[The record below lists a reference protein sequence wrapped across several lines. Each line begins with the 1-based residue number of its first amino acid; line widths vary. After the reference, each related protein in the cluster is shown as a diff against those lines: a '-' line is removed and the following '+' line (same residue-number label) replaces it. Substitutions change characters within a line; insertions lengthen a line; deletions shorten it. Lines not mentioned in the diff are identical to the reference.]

1 VGILHLVSHE
11 PPSWDLIHQQDTTQ
25 PSPTLLEH
33 TDTVAMSLFAP
44 TNTEP
49 PSKGDC
55 LHMKD
60 RNVTISQGAR
70 IVQSLDELL
79 DELVPVAGPPGRPFV
94 DALKRGR
101 NFWVSSIPSETPVS
115 GQSFRRPG

>member
-1 VGILHLVSHE
+1 
-11 PPSWDLIHQQDTTQ
+11 
-25 PSPTLLEH
+25 
-33 TDTVAMSLFAP
+33 MSLFAP
-44 TNTEP
+44 TNSES
-49 PSKGDC
+49 PSLKGGY

-70 IVQSLDELL
+70 IVQPLDKLL

-101 NFWVSSIPSETPVS
+101 NHWVSAIPSETLVS
-115 GQSFRRPG
+115 GRSFRRPEEQ